1 MNYEK
6 AVSKDVVIV
15 RVREERLTSHEAPEM
30 KVKLL
35 ELLIGEG
42 EVILIN
48 LKDVKY
54 MDSTGIGA
62 FLFGVR
68 QAEQHNKEIC
78 FCDMQPKVQFLI
90 HIAHLEQVMDIY
102 ETEEKALK
110 ELQ

>member
-6 AVSKDVVIV
+6 TVKNDIVVV
-15 RVREERLTSHEAPEM
+15 RVQEERLTSHEAPEM
-30 KVKLL
+30 KTKLL
-35 ELLIGEG
+35 ELLMGEG
-42 EVILIN
+42 NVILVN

-68 QAEQHNKEIC
+68 QAEQHNKEMC
-78 FCDMQPKVQFLI
+78 FCEMQEKVQFLI
-90 HIAHLEQVMDIY
+90 RIAQLEQVMDIY
-102 ETEEKALK
+102 KTEEEALK

>member
-6 AVSKDVVIV
+6 SVNNNVVIV

-54 MDSTGIGA
+54 MDSTGI
-62 FLFGVR
+62 
-68 QAEQHNKEIC
+68 
-78 FCDMQPKVQFLI
+78 
-90 HIAHLEQVMDIY
+90 
-102 ETEEKALK
+102 
-110 ELQ
+110 